1 MKFIYFKESGAYIIM
16 KKVIDHYY
24 KKAKEENYAARSV
37 YKLIEIDQKY
47 HIIKRGMKILDI
59 GCSPG
64 SWSQYILKRISKGKL
79 FGIDI
84 SDKIK
89 TKISSKDKRFTF
101 IKSDIFNINIDFL
114 KKKTGELDLILSDI
128 SPNTTG
134 DKFLDS
140 QISLRM
146 LKQVFAISDALLKP
160 GKNVVAKVFQGEDL
174 EGYLNDNIKSKYKMI
189 QRFKPKSSRKESKEI
204 YIIAIGKKA

>member
-1 MKFIYFKESGAYIIM
+1 M
-16 KKVIDHYY
+16 KKIFDHYS

-47 HIIKRGMKILDI
+47 NIIKRGMKILDI

-64 SWSQYILKRISKGKL
+64 SWSQYILKRIGKGKL

-84 SDKIK
+84 SNKI
-89 TKISSKDKRFTF
+89 TSRISSKDKRFTF
-101 IKSDIFNINIDFL
+101 IKSDIFYLNIDLL
-114 KKKTGELDLILSDI
+114 KEKTGELDLILSDI

-140 QISLRM
+140 RY
-146 LKQVFAISDALLKP
+146 P
-160 GKNVVAKVFQGEDL
+160 
-174 EGYLNDNIKSKYKMI
+174 
-189 QRFKPKSSRKESKEI
+189 
-204 YIIAIGKKA
+204 

>member
-1 MKFIYFKESGAYIIM
+1 M
-16 KKVIDHYY
+16 KKIFDHYS

-47 HIIKRGMKILDI
+47 NIIKRGMKILDI

-64 SWSQYILKRISKGKL
+64 SWSQYILKRIGKGKL

-84 SDKIK
+84 SNKI
-89 TKISSKDKRFTF
+89 TSRISSKDKRFTF
-101 IKSDIFNINIDFL
+101 IKSDIFYLNIDLL
-114 KKKTGELDLILSDI
+114 KEKTGELDLILSDI

-146 LKQVFAISDALLKP
+146 LEQVFKISDALLKP
-160 GKNVVAKVFQGEDL
+160 SKNVVAKVFQGEDL
-174 EGYLNDNIKSKYKMI
+174 EGYVKDNIKSKYERI
-189 QRFKPKSSRKESKEI
+189 LRFKPKSSRKESKEI
-204 YIIAIGKKA
+204 YIIAIGKKV

>member
-1 MKFIYFKESGAYIIM
+1 M
-16 KKVIDHYY
+16 KKIFDHYS

-47 HIIKRGMKILDI
+47 NIIKRGMKILDI

-64 SWSQYILKRISKGKL
+64 SWSQYILKRIGKGKL

-84 SDKIK
+84 SNKI
-89 TKISSKDKRFTF
+89 TSRISSKDKRFTF
-101 IKSDIFNINIDFL
+101 IKSDIFYLNIDLL
-114 KKKTGELDLILSDI
+114 KEKTGELDLILSDI

-140 QISLRM
+140 QIFLRM
-146 LKQVFAISDALLKP
+146 LEQVFKISDALLKP
-160 GKNVVAKVFQGEDL
+160 SKNVVAKVFQGEDL
-174 EGYLNDNIKSKYKMI
+174 EGYLKDYIKSKYERI
-189 QRFKPKSSRKESKEI
+189 LRFKPKSSRKESKEI
-204 YIIAIGKKA
+204 YIIAIGKKV

>member
-1 MKFIYFKESGAYIIM
+1 M
-16 KKVIDHYY
+16 KKIFDHYS

-47 HIIKRGMKILDI
+47 NIIKRGMKILDI

-64 SWSQYILKRISKGKL
+64 SWSQYILKRIGKGKL

-84 SDKIK
+84 SNKI
-89 TKISSKDKRFTF
+89 TSRISSKDKRFTF
-101 IKSDIFNINIDFL
+101 IKSDIFYLNIDLL
-114 KKKTGELDLILSDI
+114 KEKTGELDLILSDI

-146 LKQVFAISDALLKP
+146 LEQVFKISDALLKP
-160 GKNVVAKVFQGEDL
+160 SKNVVAKVFQGEDL
-174 EGYLNDNIKSKYKMI
+174 EGYLKDYIKSKYERI
-189 QRFKPKSSRKESKEI
+189 LRFKPKSSRKESKEI
-204 YIIAIGKKA
+204 YIIAIGKKV

>member
-1 MKFIYFKESGAYIIM
+1 M
-16 KKVIDHYY
+16 KKIFDHYS

-47 HIIKRGMKILDI
+47 NIIKRGMKILDI

-64 SWSQYILKRISKGKL
+64 SWSQYILKRIGKGKL

-84 SDKIK
+84 SNKI
-89 TKISSKDKRFTF
+89 TSRISSKDKRFTF
-101 IKSDIFNINIDFL
+101 IKSDIFYLNIDLL
-114 KKKTGELDLILSDI
+114 KEKTGELDLILSDI

-146 LKQVFAISDALLKP
+146 LEQVFKISDALLKP
-160 GKNVVAKVFQGEDL
+160 SKNVVAKVFQGEDL
-174 EGYLNDNIKSKYKMI
+174 EGYIKDYIKSKYERI
-189 QRFKPKSSRKESKEI
+189 LRFKPKSSRKESKEI
-204 YIIAIGKKA
+204 YIIAIGKKV